1 MRYFLALRVVVSD
14 VPQIL
19 MRAGLAL
26 IFNWRNTTNFIVR
39 YKGRKESHQ
48 PKETQSFYIQWRI
61 RTFRVRSCRPGDKVG
76 GGGGETVSKQNF
88 FSALRTSVWPK
99 NKAEPWPPGPLPWIR
114 HLRTRSSAILSLQ
127 QAVCISFDGKFYNK
141 KHAF

>member
-19 MRAGLAL
+19 MRADLAL

-48 PKETQSFYIQWRI
+48 PKETQSFYIHWRI
-61 RTFRVRSCRPGDKVG
+61 RTFRVRSCRPGDKLG

-88 FSALRTSVWPK
+88 FQPFGPQFGLKIRRSPAPRAL
-99 NKAEPWPPGPLPWIR
+99 PLDTPLTYSIFCNSLFATGSLHFIWW
-114 HLRTRSSAILSLQ
+114 SIL
-127 QAVCISFDGKFYNK
+127 
-141 KHAF
+141 

>member
-19 MRAGLAL
+19 MRADLAL
-26 IFNWRNTTNFIVR
+26 IFNGRNTTNFIVR

-88 FSALRTSVWPK
+88 FQPFEPQFGLKIRRSPAPWAL
-99 NKAEPWPPGPLPWIR
+99 PLDTPLTYSIFCN
-114 HLRTRSSAILSLQ
+114 SLF
-127 QAVCISFDGKFYNK
+127 ATGSLYFI
-141 KHAF
+141 

>member
-19 MRAGLAL
+19 MRADLAL

-88 FSALRTSVWPK
+88 FTALRTSVWPK
-99 NKAEPWPPGPLPWIR
+99 NKEEPGPLGPSPGYATYV
-114 HLRTRSSAILSLQ
+114 LCNSAILSLQ